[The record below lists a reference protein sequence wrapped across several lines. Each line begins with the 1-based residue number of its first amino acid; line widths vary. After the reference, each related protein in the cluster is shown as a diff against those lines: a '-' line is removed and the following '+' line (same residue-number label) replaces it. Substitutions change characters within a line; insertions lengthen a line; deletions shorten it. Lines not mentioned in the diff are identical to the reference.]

1 MSTLAADRNFWDPLL
16 SVFDFSLKF
25 EQVILEIVPSIIGIL
40 LFLVLVNRYRLKPVY
55 IRTSPLLWIKLT
67 LSAGLILLQAA
78 AVGFHKHASS
88 DQTDT
93 AMPATSLEL
102 VATIHVA
109 IMVYMG
115 HKHSVR
121 SSSALAL
128 YLLSTF
134 AVDITKSRS
143 FFLRSGLDTL
153 GGIAVATASLRLC
166 LVIFEEM
173 SKRSLMIDDE
183 LRELTGQEATSG
195 FFSRTFL
202 LFLNPIFMT
211 GFYETVRRGHM
222 DKLGQELSSEFL
234 HSQLDEQWNCESV
247 ARSRFRLLRACFW
260 AWKWDILLFLW
271 PRLLNI
277 VLSFVQPFLIQKV
290 IRIAELDDRGAG
302 YLVSPG
308 ERGGSQAGTLLL
320 YVILTLSRTSTAHR
334 TNRFVTKIRGG
345 VVAQL
350 MEKTHCLSERDAKNG
365 AVLTHM
371 STDIEE
377 LVEGLTT
384 FIDIPLTVFEVAFG
398 VFLLSRFI
406 GSSCFFVLLPVLGAN
421 LCSYLLSRIT
431 GPAAARWNEG
441 IEKRV
446 TKTTEV
452 IKQLTAIKMLGLGP
466 TMRDQIH
473 KLRIKEMEISKPF
486 RFFMA
491 LVNMLHQ
498 FVDGGTPVVVIAAA
512 FFWRGFDGTLTASQV
527 FPTLAVV
534 SLIQAPTVRAL
545 SAYTNVASMTAC
557 FGRIQKYLLL
567 EERKDS
573 RVKWDPSASL
583 QEYELYPTH
592 YGSEVMR
599 PRQPTYSPRGIIQFS
614 NASIRPIEMEEALLS
629 EITIAFGRGSVSGV
643 VGPTGC
649 GKSTFLQSIL
659 GETKTDIGFVYTDNV
674 NIAYCGPNVWLR
686 DVSIRDNIIGCLEFD
701 AERYA
706 DAIETCQLGE
716 DLARLPGG
724 DAYVV
729 GLNGMML
736 SGGQRQR
743 VSLARAVF
751 ACCDITIIDDSFSS
765 LDRPTAINVLRELC
779 GPESSL
785 RKAGSTI
792 LLSTY
797 LPEVLDIVD
806 AIVTIDEEG
815 LVSLDQVGHHSPARL
830 KKIQGYLS
838 SAGPGVSEEAEAK
851 ERALISRSWLTD
863 LGGSVKSDDDPR
875 KKKGNLRLY
884 LVFIDSIGRL
894 RCLGITILA
903 MLLALSEV
911 IPEIYLRI
919 WTDVGP
925 NQGIYFIGYSLSA
938 ALACFIVALTYWLLY
953 AFLAVRAAIALHEQM
968 LDVTMRATIGY
979 LTSTKT
985 GNLLNRFSQDANLIA
1000 RILPYYLFRTLYIFF
1015 ATLLTVGIILSSATY
1030 MTAALP
1036 AIVVAVVLTQ
1046 GFYLRTSRQIRHLDL
1061 EEKAPLYTFF
1071 TETADGLVHLQAF
1084 GWLEQNLANGYRLL
1098 DNSQQPY
1105 YLMLCI
1111 QQWLGL
1117 VLGLISACVAFI
1129 LVSIVVWAKHG
1140 TSGSA
1145 VGLSFLGIMNFQRL
1159 VTALLE
1165 AWIGSETSVAAL
1177 ARLESF
1183 KKDTPQEKGPAEPIE
1198 LPRNWP
1204 LSGAVDFDG
1213 VSSRYRPADDV
1224 PPIVRDFT
1232 IAIDAEDKVGIIGRT
1247 GSGKS
1252 SVLLTLLGF
1261 MSHSGTVKID
1271 DVDIASIDPDVLRSH
1286 IITITQDPV
1295 QFSDTVRKN
1304 LLPFTINDG
1313 ETGDVEKRAERDS
1326 QLTDV
1331 LNALGLWDQLAQK
1344 GGLDAMLPDVA
1355 YSKGEMQLFS
1365 IARAIVRHQE
1375 TGSNLVLIDE
1385 ATSNLDA
1392 LRESD
1397 AQQALNKEF
1406 RHCTVITVAHRQEPI
1421 DGVDF
1426 MIVMNDGRMEN
1437 LLTPQTAPVSYGFRP
1452 D

>member
-1 MSTLAADRNFWDPLL
+1 
-16 SVFDFSLKF
+16 
-25 EQVILEIVPSIIGIL
+25 
-40 LFLVLVNRYRLKPVY
+40 
-55 IRTSPLLWIKLT
+55 
-67 LSAGLILLQAA
+67 
-78 AVGFHKHASS
+78 
-88 DQTDT
+88 
-93 AMPATSLEL
+93 MPATSLEL
-102 VATIHVA
+102 VATINVA
-109 IMVYMG
+109 IMVYVG

-134 AVDITKSRS
+134 AVDIAKSRS

-153 GGIAVATASLRLC
+153 GGIAVATACLRLC
-166 LVIFEEM
+166 LVSLEEI
-173 SKRSLMIDDE
+173 SKRSLIVDDE
-183 LRELTGQEATSG
+183 LRELTGQESASG

-222 DKLGQELSSEFL
+222 DKLGQELSSKNL
-234 HSQLDEQWNCESV
+234 HSQLNEQWNCESI

-260 AWKWDILLFLW
+260 TWKWDILLLLW

-277 VLSFVQPFLIQKV
+277 VLSFVQPFLIQQV
-290 IRIAELDDRGAG
+290 IRIAELDDRGEG
-302 YLVSPG
+302 HLVSPG

-334 TNRFVTKIRGG
+334 TNRFITKIRGG

-350 MEKTHCLSERDAKNG
+350 MEKTHHLSERDAKKA

-377 LVEGLTT
+377 LVGGLTS

-406 GSSCFFVLLPVLGAN
+406 GSSCFFVLLPVLGTN

-431 GPAAARWNEG
+431 GPAAAKWNKS
-441 IEKRV
+441 IENRV
-446 TKTTEV
+446 TRTAEV
-452 IKQLTAIKMLGLGP
+452 VKQLPAIKMLGLGP

-473 KLRIKEMEISKPF
+473 KLRIEEMETSKPF
-486 RFFMA
+486 RFLMA
-491 LVNMLHQ
+491 LVNMLQQ
-498 FVDGGTPVVVIAAA
+498 FADVGTPVVVIAAA
-512 FFWRGFDGTLTASQV
+512 FFWRGFGGTMTASQV

-534 SLIQAPTVRAL
+534 SLIQAPTARAL
-545 SAYTNVASMTAC
+545 SAYTDVASMTAC

-583 QEYELYPTH
+583 QEYELHPTH

-599 PRQPTYSPRGIIQFS
+599 PRQPTHSPGGIIQFA
-614 NASIRPIEMEEALLS
+614 NASIRSVEMEETLLS
-629 EITIAFGRGSVSGV
+629 EITVAFGRGSVSGV

-649 GKSTFLQSIL
+649 GKSTFFQSIL
-659 GETKTDIGFVYTDNV
+659 GETKNDNGYVYTDKV
-674 NIAYCGPNVWLR
+674 NIAYCGPNVWLK
-686 DVSIRDNIIGCLEFD
+686 DVSIRENIIGCLEFD

-706 DAIETCQLGE
+706 DAIETCQLGD

-729 GLNGMML
+729 GPNGLML

-765 LDRPTAINVLRELC
+765 LDRTTAINVLFEIC
-779 GPESSL
+779 GPESAL
-785 RKAGSTI
+785 RRAGSTV

-797 LPEVLDIVD
+797 LPEILDIVD
-806 AIVTIDEEG
+806 AMITIDEEG
-815 LVSLDQVGHHSPARL
+815 LVTLDQAGHYSPARL

-838 SAGPGVSEEAEAK
+838 SARPGVSEETEAK
-851 ERALISRSWLTD
+851 EKALISRSWPTD
-863 LGGSVKSDDDPR
+863 PNGPVKSDDDPR
-875 KKKGNLRLY
+875 KRKGNLGLY

-894 RCLGITILA
+894 KCFGISLLA
-903 MLLALSEV
+903 LLLALSEL

-925 NQGIYFIGYSLSA
+925 NQGFYFIGYSLSA
-938 ALACFIVALTYWLLY
+938 AFACFLVALTYWLLY
-953 AFLAVRAAIALHEQM
+953 TFLAVRAAIALHEQI

-1015 ATLLTVGIILSSATY
+1015 ATLITVGIILSSATY

-1071 TETADGLVHLQAF
+1071 TETADGLIHIQAF
-1084 GWLEQNLANGYRLL
+1084 GWREQNLANGYRLL

-1117 VLGLISACVAFI
+1117 VLGLISACVAFT

-1145 VGLSFLGIMNFQRL
+1145 VGLSFLSVMNFQRL
-1159 VTALLE
+1159 VTYLLE

-1183 KKDTPQEKGPAEPIE
+1183 KKDTPQERGPAEPIE
-1198 LPRNWP
+1198 LPRDWP
-1204 LSGAVDFDG
+1204 FSGAVDFTG

-1232 IAIDAEDKVGIIGRT
+1232 VAIDAQDKVGIIGRT

-1261 MSHSGTVKID
+1261 MSYSGTVEID
-1271 DVDIASIDPDVLRSH
+1271 DVDISRIHPDVLRSH

-1304 LLPFTINDG
+1304 LLPFTISDG
-1313 ETGDVEKRAERDS
+1313 EIGDVEKRAERDS

-1331 LNALGLWDQLAQK
+1331 LTALGLWDQLAQK
-1344 GGLDAMLPDVA
+1344 GGLDAMLPDVG
-1355 YSKGEMQLFS
+1355 YSKGEMQLFA
-1365 IARAIVRHQE
+1365 IARAIIRRQE

-1397 AQQALNKEF
+1397 AQQALNTEF
-1406 RHCTVITVAHRQEPI
+1406 RDCTIITVAHRQETI
-1421 DGVDF
+1421 EGVDF

-1437 LLTPQTAPVSYGFRP
+1437 LLTPQTAPRLFGFRP
-1452 D
+1452 Q

>member
-16 SVFDFSLKF
+16 DIFDFSLKF
-25 EQVILEIVPSIIGIL
+25 EQVILEIIPSIFGII
-40 LFLVLVNRYRLKPVY
+40 LFLVFANRYRLEPVC
-55 IRTSPLLWIKLT
+55 IRTTSLLWIKLT
-67 LSAGLILLQAA
+67 LAAGLVALQAA
-78 AVGFHKHASS
+78 AVGFHKHAST

-102 VATIHVA
+102 VATINVA
-109 IMVYMG
+109 IMVYVG

-128 YLLSTF
+128 YLLFTF

-143 FFLRSGLDTL
+143 FFLRSGLDAL
-153 GGIAVATASLRLC
+153 GGIAVATACLRLC
-166 LVIFEEM
+166 LVTLQEK
-173 SKRSLMIDDE
+173 SKRPLIIDDE
-183 LRELTGQEATSG
+183 LRDMTGQEAASG
-195 FFSRTFL
+195 FLSRTFL
-202 LFLNPIFMT
+202 WFLNPIFLT
-211 GFYETVRRGHM
+211 GFYETVRRENM
-222 DKLGQELSSEFL
+222 DKLGQELASRSL
-234 HSQLDEQWNCESV
+234 HSRLNEQWNRESI
-247 ARSRFRLLRACFW
+247 AQSRFRLLGACFW
-260 AWKWDILLFLW
+260 AWKWDILLLLW

-277 VLSFVQPFLIQKV
+277 VLSFVQPFLIQQV
-290 IRIAELDDRGAG
+290 TRIAELDERGEG
-302 YLVSPG
+302 HSVSPG

-320 YVILTLSRTSTAHR
+320 YVVLTLSRTSTAHR
-334 TNRFVTKIRGG
+334 TNRLITKVRGG

-350 MEKTHCLSERDAKNG
+350 MEKTHHLSERDAKKA

-371 STDIEE
+371 SADVEE
-377 LVEGLTT
+377 LVRGLTT
-384 FIDIPLTVFEVAFG
+384 FIDIPLTAFEVAFG

-406 GSSCFFVLLPVLGAN
+406 GTSCFFVLLPVLGTN
-421 LCSYLLSRIT
+421 VCSYLLSRVT
-431 GPAAARWNEG
+431 GPAAANWNKS

-446 TKTTEV
+446 TRTAEV
-452 IKQLTAIKMLGLGP
+452 LKQLPAVKMLGLGP

-473 KLRIKEMEISKPF
+473 KLRIEEMETSKPF
-486 RFFMA
+486 RFYMA
-491 LVNMLHQ
+491 IVNMLQQ
-498 FVDGGTPVVVIAAA
+498 FADVGTPVVVIAAA
-512 FFWRGFDGTLTASQV
+512 FFWQGFGGKMSASQV

-534 SLIQAPTVRAL
+534 SLIQAPTARAL
-545 SAYTNVASMTAC
+545 SAYTDVASMTAC
-557 FGRIQKYLLL
+557 FGRIQKFLLL

-583 QEYELYPTH
+583 QEYEPLPTH

-599 PRQPTYSPRGIIQFS
+599 PRQPTHSPRGIIQFA
-614 NASIRPIEMEEALLS
+614 NASIRPVEMEESLLS
-629 EITIAFGRGSVSGV
+629 EITVTLGRGSVAAV

-649 GKSTFLQSIL
+649 GKSTFFRSIL
-659 GETKTDIGFVYTDNV
+659 GETKTDSGYVYTDKV
-674 NIAYCGPNVWLR
+674 NIAYCGPNVWLK

-706 DAIETCQLGE
+706 DAIETCQLGD

-729 GLNGMML
+729 GPNGLML

-751 ACCDITIIDDSFSS
+751 ASCDITIIDDSFSS
-765 LDRPTAINVLRELC
+765 LDRTTATDVLFKLC
-779 GPESSL
+779 GPEGAL
-785 RKAGSTI
+785 RRSGSTV

-806 AIVTIDEEG
+806 SMITIDEEG
-815 LVSLDQVGHHSPARL
+815 LVTLDQAGHCSPDRL
-830 KKIQGYLS
+830 GKIQGYLS
-838 SAGPGVSEEAEAK
+838 SARPCVSEETETK
-851 ERALISRSWLTD
+851 EKALISRSWPTD
-863 LGGSVKSDDDPR
+863 PKNSVKSEDDPR
-875 KKKGNLRLY
+875 KKKGNLGLY
-884 LVFIDSIGRL
+884 VIFIDSIGRL
-894 RCLGITILA
+894 KCFGIS
-903 MLLALSEV
+903 LLAFLLAVSEL

-919 WTDVGP
+919 WTDLGP
-925 NQGIYFIGYSLSA
+925 TQGLYFIGYSMSA
-938 ALACFIVALTYWLLY
+938 VFACFLVALTYWLLY
-953 AFLAVRAAIALHEQM
+953 TILAVRAAVALHEQI
-968 LDVTMRATIGY
+968 LDVAMRSTIGY

-985 GNLLNRFSQDANLIA
+985 GDLLNRFSQDANLIA
-1000 RILPYYLFRTLYIFF
+1000 RILPFYLFRTVYMFF
-1015 ATLLTVGIILSSATY
+1015 ATLITVGIILSSATY

-1071 TETADGLVHLQAF
+1071 TETADGLLHIQAF
-1084 GWLEQNLANGYRLL
+1084 GWREQNLANGYHLL

-1117 VLGLISACVAFI
+1117 VLGLISACVAFT
-1129 LVSIVVWAKHG
+1129 LVSIVVWVKHG

-1145 VGLSFLGIMNFQRL
+1145 VGLSFLSIMNFQRL
-1159 VTALLE
+1159 VTYLLE

-1177 ARLESF
+1177 SRLESF
-1183 KKDTPQEKGPAEPIE
+1183 RKDTPRENRPAEPVE
-1198 LPRNWP
+1198 LPRGWP
-1204 LSGAVDFDG
+1204 FSGAVDFTG
-1213 VSSRYRPADDV
+1213 VSARYRPADDV
-1224 PPIVRDFT
+1224 PPIIRDFSV
-1232 IAIDAEDKVGIIGRT
+1232 AIDARDKVGIIGRT

-1252 SVLLTLLGF
+1252 SILLTLLGF
-1261 MSHSGTVKID
+1261 MYYSGTVEID
-1271 DVDIASIDPDVLRSH
+1271 DVDIANVDADVLRSH

-1304 LLPFTINDG
+1304 LLPFTINEGEIGDG
-1313 ETGDVEKRAERDS
+1313 EKRAQRDT
-1326 QLTDV
+1326 QLTEV
-1331 LNALGLWDQLAQK
+1331 LTSLGLWDQLVQK
-1344 GGLDAMLPDVA
+1344 GGLDAMLPDVG
-1355 YSKGEMQLFS
+1355 YSKGEMQLFA
-1365 IARAIVRHQE
+1365 IARAIIRRRE

-1392 LRESD
+1392 LRESQ

-1406 RHCTVITVAHRQEPI
+1406 RDCTILTVAHRQETI
-1421 DGVDF
+1421 EGVDF

-1437 LLTPQTAPVSYGFRP
+1437 LLTPQTAPRLFGVRSP
-1452 D
+1452 